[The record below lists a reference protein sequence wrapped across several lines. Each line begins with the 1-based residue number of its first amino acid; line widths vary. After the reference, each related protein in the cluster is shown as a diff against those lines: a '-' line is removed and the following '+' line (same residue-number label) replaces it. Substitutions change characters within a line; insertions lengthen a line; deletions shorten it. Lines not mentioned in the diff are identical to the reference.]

1 MTLTACPGDTRN
13 ERRLQAERLVGPAA
27 LHEAQ
32 ALRFRVFS
40 SEFKARLKGAEHG
53 LDMDD
58 YDIHC
63 QHIGVRDLNSGHL
76 VATTRLLDHQAAS
89 SLGASTAKRSSACMA
104 WAICRAPS
112 LNWGAPASTRP
123 TATAA
128 PSRCCGASLPR
139 YSTRAATA
147 T

>member
-89 SLGASTAKRSSACMA
+89 SLGRFYSEEEF
-104 WAICRAPS
+104 S
-112 LNWGAPASTRP
+112 LHGLGHLQGPILELGRTCVDPAYRNGGTIAVLWG
-123 TATAA
+123 
-128 PSRCCGASLPR
+128 
-139 YSTRAATA
+139 
-147 T
+147 